1 MKGKGQKRKSEEKTP
16 IPPFPPWGELKG
28 GFYNEDNEKKLKE
41 MEYDLIIIG
50 AGPAGYV
57 AAIRAGQAG
66 LKTVV
71 IEKKNV
77 GGMCLN
83 WGCIPSKAMLES
95 AKYFFRLSQ
104 ASDFGVD
111 GIDMKALSFN
121 WEKGV
126 KRSERIVRKLT
137 KGVEYLLKKN
147 NVEVINGTASIE
159 GNDTV
164 VVENRN
170 LKTKNIIIATGSY
183 PKQMPF
189 RVSENKII
197 NLESF
202 FSMKEIPQKLLVVG
216 EGPVAVEV
224 SQLLA
229 LIGRDVT
236 LVRTAEKFFPALDDY
251 LNNYI
256 TRRFETM
263 KIRIIEGTAGYDSIN
278 TDDYEGIVN
287 CMPRKGI
294 KPAGALKPEASD
306 SFYVTDDNF
315 MTSIK
320 GVYAVG
326 DVSGRS
332 IYAHAASAQA
342 LAAVNH
348 ILGIT
353 ETMETDRVPLTIYT
367 DPELAQIGK
376 TEQQLVAEGS
386 EYKVNEFPL
395 SANGKALTEGQ
406 SEGILRIISEPKYG
420 EVLGVQIISHNATD
434 LISEASAYMAV
445 ESTVYDVARTMH
457 AHPTISEVF
466 LEAGS
471 DAVGKPVHKG

>member
-1 MKGKGQKRKSEEKTP
+1 M
-16 IPPFPPWGELKG
+16 
-28 GFYNEDNEKKLKE
+28 D
-41 MEYDLIIIG
+41 YDLIIIG

-57 AAIRAGQAG
+57 GAIRAGQAG
-66 LKTVV
+66 LKTAV
-71 IEKKNV
+71 IEKKTV

-95 AKYFFRLSQ
+95 AKYFSRLGM
-104 ASDFGVD
+104 AADFGVEGLD
-111 GIDMKALSFN
+111 PKKLTFS

-126 KRSERIVRKLT
+126 KRSERIVRRLT

-147 NVEVINGTASIE
+147 NVEIISGTASVE
-159 GNDTV
+159 GADIV
-164 VVENRN
+164 VVDNRK
-170 LKTKNIIIATGSY
+170 LTAKNIIIATGSY
-183 PKQMPF
+183 PRPLPF
-189 RVSENKII
+189 KVHENKIL

-216 EGPVAVEV
+216 EGPVSAEV
-224 SQLLA
+224 SQMLA
-229 LIGRDVT
+229 LIGKDIT
-236 LVRTAEKFFPALDDY
+236 LLKTADKVFPALDDY
-251 LNNYI
+251 LNAYI
-256 TRRFETM
+256 SRRLDSL
-263 KIRIIEGTAGYDSIN
+263 KIKVIEGTTVGYDSLN
-278 TDDYEGIVN
+278 LDEYEGIVN

-294 KPAGALKPEASD
+294 KPTGSLKPEENE
-306 SFYVTDDNF
+306 SFYVTDEHF

-326 DVSGRS
+326 DVNGRS

-353 ETMETDRVPLTIYT
+353 ETMQTERVPLTIYT
-367 DPELAQIGK
+367 DPEIAQIGR
-376 TEQQLVAEGS
+376 TEQQLTTEGV

-406 SEGILRIISEPKYG
+406 PEGVLRIISEPKYG
-420 EVLGVQIISHNATD
+420 EVLGVQIIAHNATD

-445 ESTVYDVARTMH
+445 ESTVWDVAHTMH

-466 LEAGS
+466 LEAGA
-471 DAVGKPVHKG
+471 DAIGKPINKA

>member
-1 MKGKGQKRKSEEKTP
+1 M
-16 IPPFPPWGELKG
+16 
-28 GFYNEDNEKKLKE
+28 D
-41 MEYDLIIIG
+41 YDLIIIG

-66 LKTVV
+66 LKTAI

-95 AKYFFRLSQ
+95 AKYFSRLSM
-104 ASDFGVD
+104 ASDFGVEGLD
-111 GIDMKALSFN
+111 PKKLSFS

-126 KRSERIVRKLT
+126 KRSERIVRRLT
-137 KGVEYLLKKN
+137 KGVEFLLKKN
-147 NVEVINGTASIE
+147 NVEIIAGTASLE
-159 GNDTV
+159 GEGTV
-164 VVENRN
+164 VVDNRN
-170 LKTKNIIIATGSY
+170 LSAKNIIIATGSY
-183 PKQMPF
+183 PRPLPF
-189 RVSENKII
+189 KVHEKKIL
-197 NLESF
+197 NLENL

-216 EGPVAVEV
+216 EGPVAAEV

-236 LVRTAEKFFPALDDY
+236 LVKTADKVFPALDDY
-251 LNNYI
+251 LNTYI

-263 KIRIIEGTAGYDSIN
+263 KIKVIEGSQGFDSVN
-278 TDDYEGIVN
+278 VGDYEGIVN
-287 CMPRKGI
+287 CMVRKGI
-294 KPAGALKPEASD
+294 RPTGSLKPDTDD
-306 SFYVTDDNF
+306 SFYVTDEHF
-315 MTSIK
+315 MTSVK

-326 DVSGRS
+326 DVNGRS

-353 ETMETDRVPLTIYT
+353 ETMETERVPLTIYT
-367 DPELAQIGK
+367 DPEIAQIGR
-376 TEQQLVAEGS
+376 TEQQLTADGI

-395 SANGKALTEGQ
+395 SANGKALTEGNP
-406 SEGILRIISEPKYG
+406 EGILRIISEPKYG

-434 LISEASAYMAV
+434 MISEAAAYMAV
-445 ESTVYDVARTMH
+445 ESTVFDVARTMH

-471 DAVGKPVHKG
+471 DAVGTPVHK

>member
-1 MKGKGQKRKSEEKTP
+1 M
-16 IPPFPPWGELKG
+16 
-28 GFYNEDNEKKLKE
+28 D
-41 MEYDLIIIG
+41 YDLIIIG

-66 LKTVV
+66 LKTAIV
-71 IEKKNV
+71 EKKQV

-95 AKYFFRLSQ
+95 AKYFSRLSM
-104 ASDFGVD
+104 ASDFGVE
-111 GIDMKALSFN
+111 GIDPKKLSFS

-126 KRSERIVRKLT
+126 KRSERIVRRLT
-137 KGVEYLLKKN
+137 KGVEFLLKKN
-147 NVEVINGTASIE
+147 NVEIITGTASLE
-159 GNDTV
+159 GQGTV
-164 VVENRN
+164 VVDNRN
-170 LKTKNIIIATGSY
+170 LTAKNIIIATGSY
-183 PKQMPF
+183 PRPLPF
-189 RVSENKII
+189 KVQEKKIL
-197 NLESF
+197 NLENM
-202 FSMKEIPQKLLVVG
+202 FSMKEIPHKLLVAG
-216 EGPVAVEV
+216 EGPVAAEV

-229 LIGRDVT
+229 LIGKDVT
-236 LVRTAEKFFPALDDY
+236 LVKTADKIFPALDDY
-251 LNNYI
+251 LNTYI

-263 KIRIIEGTAGYDSIN
+263 KIKVIEGSQGFDSIN
-278 TDDYEGIVN
+278 VGDYEGIVN

-294 KPAGALKPEASD
+294 RPSGSLKPEAD
-306 SFYVTDDNF
+306 ESFIVTDEHF

-326 DVSGRS
+326 DVNGRS

-353 ETMETDRVPLTIYT
+353 ETMETERVPLTIYT
-367 DPELAQIGK
+367 DPEIAQIGK
-376 TEQQLVAEGS
+376 TEQQLTTDGV

-395 SANGKALTEGQ
+395 SANGKALTEGNA
-406 SEGILRIISEPKYG
+406 EGILRIISEPKYG
-420 EVLGVQIISHNATD
+420 EVLGVQIIAHNATD
-434 LISEASAYMAV
+434 MISEAAAYMAV
-445 ESTVYDVARTMH
+445 ESTVWDVARTMH

-471 DAVGKPVHKG
+471 DAIGTPVHK

>member
-1 MKGKGQKRKSEEKTP
+1 M
-16 IPPFPPWGELKG
+16 
-28 GFYNEDNEKKLKE
+28 D
-41 MEYDLIIIG
+41 YDLIIIG

-66 LKTVV
+66 LN

-95 AKYFFRLSQ
+95 AKYFSRLRM
-104 ASDFGVD
+104 ADDFGVEGLD
-111 GIDMKALSFN
+111 AAKLSFN

-126 KRSERIVRKLT
+126 KRSSRIVKRLT

-147 NVEVINGTASIE
+147 NVETISGTASIE
-159 GNDTV
+159 AADTV
-164 VVENRN
+164 VVDNRM
-170 LKTKNIIIATGSY
+170 LKAKNIIIATGSY
-183 PKQMPF
+183 PRPLPF
-189 RVSENKII
+189 KVNENKIL

-202 FSMKEIPQKLLVVG
+202 FSMNEIPGKLLVAG
-216 EGPVAVEV
+216 EGPVAAEV
-224 SQLLA
+224 SQMLA
-229 LIGRDVT
+229 LIGKDIT
-236 LVRTAEKFFPALDDY
+236 LLKTAEKVFPALDDY
-251 LNNYI
+251 LNAYI
-256 TRRFETM
+256 TKRLDSL
-263 KIRIIEGTAGYDSIN
+263 KIRTIEGTAGYDSL
-278 TDDYEGIVN
+278 DLDEYEGIVN

-294 KPAGALKPEASD
+294 KPTGALKPEEKE
-306 SFYVTDDNF
+306 SFYVTDDHF
-315 MTSIK
+315 MTSVS

-326 DVSGRS
+326 DVNGRS

-353 ETMETDRVPLTIYT
+353 ETMETERVPLTLYT
-367 DPELAQIGK
+367 DPEIAQIGR
-376 TEQQLVAEGS
+376 TEQQLAEEGV

-406 SEGILRIISEPKYG
+406 PEGILRIISEPKYG

-445 ESTVYDVARTMH
+445 ESTVWDVAHTMH

-471 DAVGKPVHKG
+471 DAVGTPVHKV

>member
-1 MKGKGQKRKSEEKTP
+1 M
-16 IPPFPPWGELKG
+16 
-28 GFYNEDNEKKLKE
+28 D
-41 MEYDLIIIG
+41 YDLIIIG

-66 LKTVV
+66 LKTAV

-95 AKYFFRLSQ
+95 AKYFSRLRM
-104 ASDFGVD
+104 ADDFGVEGLD
-111 GIDMKALSFN
+111 TDKLSFN

-126 KRSERIVRKLT
+126 KRSARIVKRLT
-137 KGVEYLLKKN
+137 KGVEYLLKRN
-147 NVEVINGTASIE
+147 NVETISGTASIE
-159 GNDTV
+159 AADTV
-164 VVENRN
+164 VVDNRM
-170 LKTKNIIIATGSY
+170 LKAKNIIIATGSY
-183 PKQMPF
+183 PRPLPF
-189 RVSENKII
+189 KVSENKIL

-202 FSMKEIPQKLLVVG
+202 FSLKEIPGKLLVAG
-216 EGPVAVEV
+216 EGPVAAEV
-224 SQLLA
+224 AQMLA
-229 LIGRDVT
+229 LIGKDVT
-236 LVRTAEKFFPALDDY
+236 LLKTADRVFPALDDY
-251 LNNYI
+251 LNAYI
-256 TRRFETM
+256 TKRLDSL
-263 KIRIIEGTAGYDSIN
+263 KIRTIEGTTGYDSL
-278 TDDYEGIVN
+278 DLDEYEGIVN

-294 KPAGALKPEASD
+294 KPTGALRPEEKE
-306 SFYVTDDNF
+306 SFYVTDDHF
-315 MTSIK
+315 MTSVS

-326 DVSGRS
+326 DVNGRS

-353 ETMETDRVPLTIYT
+353 ETMATERVPLTLYT
-367 DPELAQIGK
+367 DPEIAQIGR
-376 TEQQLVAEGS
+376 TEQQLTEDGI

-406 SEGILRIISEPKYG
+406 PEGILRIISEPEYG

-445 ESTVYDVARTMH
+445 ESTVWDVAHTMH

-471 DAVGKPVHKG
+471 DAVGTPVHKV

>member
-1 MKGKGQKRKSEEKTP
+1 M
-16 IPPFPPWGELKG
+16 
-28 GFYNEDNEKKLKE
+28 D
-41 MEYDLIIIG
+41 YDLIIIG

-66 LKTVV
+66 LKTAV

-95 AKYFFRLSQ
+95 AKYFSRLGM
-104 ASDFGVD
+104 AADFGVEGLD
-111 GIDMKALSFN
+111 PKKLTFS

-126 KRSERIVRKLT
+126 KRSERIVRRLT

-147 NVEVINGTASIE
+147 NVETITGTASVE
-159 GNDTV
+159 AADTV
-164 VVENRN
+164 VVDNRK
-170 LKTKNIIIATGSY
+170 LTARNIIIATGSY
-183 PKQMPF
+183 PRPLPF
-189 RVSENKII
+189 KVHENKIL

-202 FSMKEIPQKLLVVG
+202 FSMKEIPGKLLVVG
-216 EGPVAVEV
+216 EGPVSAEV
-224 SQLLA
+224 SQMLA
-229 LIGRDVT
+229 LIGKDVT
-236 LVRTAEKFFPALDDY
+236 LLKTADKVFPALDDY
-251 LNNYI
+251 LNTYI
-256 TRRFETM
+256 SRRLDSL
-263 KIRIIEGTAGYDSIN
+263 KIKVIEGTAGGYDSLN
-278 TDDYEGIVN
+278 LDEYEGIVN

-294 KPAGALKPEASD
+294 KPTGSLKPEENE
-306 SFYVTDDNF
+306 SFYVTDEHF
-315 MTSIK
+315 MTSVK

-326 DVSGRS
+326 DVNGRS

-342 LAAVNH
+342 MAAVNH

-353 ETMETDRVPLTIYT
+353 ETMETTRVPLTIYT
-367 DPELAQIGK
+367 DPEIAQIGR
-376 TEQQLVAEGS
+376 TEQQLAAEGF

-406 SEGILRIISEPKYG
+406 PEGVLRIISEPKYG
-420 EVLGVQIISHNATD
+420 EVLGVQIIAHNATD

-445 ESTVYDVARTMH
+445 ESTVWDVAHTMH

-466 LEAGS
+466 LEAGA
-471 DAVGKPVHKG
+471 DATGKPVHKA

>member
-1 MKGKGQKRKSEEKTP
+1 M
-16 IPPFPPWGELKG
+16 
-28 GFYNEDNEKKLKE
+28 D
-41 MEYDLIIIG
+41 YDLIIIG

-66 LKTVV
+66 LKTAI

-95 AKYFFRLSQ
+95 AKYFSRLSM
-104 ASDFGVD
+104 ASDFGVEGLD
-111 GIDMKALSFN
+111 PKKLTFS

-126 KRSERIVRKLT
+126 KRSERIVRRLT
-137 KGVEYLLKKN
+137 KGVEFLLKKN
-147 NVEVINGTASIE
+147 NVEIISGTASLE
-159 GNDTV
+159 GEGTV
-164 VVENRN
+164 VVDNRN
-170 LKTKNIIIATGSY
+170 LSAKNIIIATGSY
-183 PKQMPF
+183 PRPLPF
-189 RVSENKII
+189 KVHEKKIL
-197 NLESF
+197 NLENM
-202 FSMKEIPQKLLVVG
+202 FSMKEIPQKLLVAG
-216 EGPVAVEV
+216 EGPVAAEV

-236 LVRTAEKFFPALDDY
+236 MLKTADKIFPALDDY
-251 LNNYI
+251 LNTYI

-263 KIRIIEGTAGYDSIN
+263 KIKVIEGSQGFDSVN
-278 TDDYEGIVN
+278 AADYEGIVN

-294 KPAGALKPEASD
+294 RPTGSLKPDTSE
-306 SFYVTDDNF
+306 SFYVTDEHF
-315 MTSIK
+315 MTSVK

-326 DVSGRS
+326 DVNGRS

-353 ETMETDRVPLTIYT
+353 ETMETERVPLTIYT
-367 DPELAQIGK
+367 DPEIAQIGR
-376 TEQQLVAEGS
+376 TEQQLTADGI

-395 SANGKALTEGQ
+395 SANGKALTEGNP
-406 SEGILRIISEPKYG
+406 EGILRIISEPKYG

-434 LISEASAYMAV
+434 MISEAAAYMAV
-445 ESTVYDVARTMH
+445 ESTVFDVARTMH

-471 DAVGKPVHKG
+471 DAVGTPVHK

>member
-1 MKGKGQKRKSEEKTP
+1 M
-16 IPPFPPWGELKG
+16 
-28 GFYNEDNEKKLKE
+28 D
-41 MEYDLIIIG
+41 YDLIIIG

-66 LKTVV
+66 LKTAIV
-71 IEKKNV
+71 EKKQV

-95 AKYFFRLSQ
+95 AKYFSRLGL
-104 ASDFGVD
+104 AGDFGVEGLD
-111 GIDMKALSFN
+111 PKKLSFS

-126 KRSERIVRKLT
+126 KRSERIVRRLT

-147 NVEVINGTASIE
+147 NVETINGTASVE
-159 GNDTV
+159 AADTV
-164 VVENRN
+164 VVDNRN
-170 LKTKNIIIATGSY
+170 LTARNIIIATGSY
-183 PKQMPF
+183 PRPLPF
-189 RVSENKII
+189 KVNENKIL

-202 FSMKEIPQKLLVVG
+202 FSMKEIPQKLLVAG
-216 EGPVAVEV
+216 EGPVAAEV

-229 LIGRDVT
+229 LIGREVT
-236 LVRTAEKFFPALDDY
+236 LIKTAEKIFPALDDY
-251 LNNYI
+251 LNAYI
-256 TRRFETM
+256 TRRFESL
-263 KIRIIEGTAGYDSIN
+263 KIKIVEGTSGYDALN
-278 TDDYEGIVN
+278 LDDYEGIVN

-294 KPAGALKPEASD
+294 KPTGSLKPDTDE
-306 SFYVTDDNF
+306 SFYVTDEHF
-315 MTSIK
+315 MTSVK

-326 DVSGRS
+326 DVNGNS

-342 LAAVNH
+342 MAAVNH

-367 DPELAQIGK
+367 DPEIAQIGM
-376 TEQQLVAEGS
+376 TEQQLTAEGT

-395 SANGKALTEGQ
+395 SANGKALTEAQ
-406 SEGILRIISEPKYG
+406 PEGILRIISEPKYG
-420 EVLGVQIISHNATD
+420 EVLGVQIIAHNATD

-445 ESTVYDVARTMH
+445 ESTVWDVAHTMH

-466 LEAGS
+466 LEAGE
-471 DAVGKPVHKG
+471 DAVGKPVHKA

>member
-1 MKGKGQKRKSEEKTP
+1 
-16 IPPFPPWGELKG
+16 
-28 GFYNEDNEKKLKE
+28 

-57 AAIRAGQAG
+57 AGIRAGQAG
-66 LKTVV
+66 LKTAV
-71 IEKKNV
+71 IEKKHV

-95 AKYFFRLSQ
+95 AKYFSRLSM
-104 ASDFGVD
+104 ASDFGVE
-111 GIDMKALSFN
+111 GIDPKTISFN

-126 KRSERIVRKLT
+126 KRSDRIVRRLT
-137 KGVEYLLKKN
+137 KGVEFLLKKY
-147 NVEVINGTASIE
+147 NVEIITGTASLE
-159 GNDTV
+159 GEGTV
-164 VVENRN
+164 VVDNRN
-170 LKTKNIIIATGSY
+170 LTAKSIIIATGSY
-183 PKQMPF
+183 PRPLPF
-189 RVSENKII
+189 KVPENKLL

-202 FSMKEIPQKLLVVG
+202 FSMKEIPQKLLVAG
-216 EGPVAVEV
+216 EGPVAAEV

-229 LIGRDVT
+229 LIGKDVT
-236 LVRTAEKFFPALDDY
+236 LLKTAEKIFPALDDY
-251 LNNYI
+251 MGNFI
-256 TRRFETM
+256 TRKLESM
-263 KIRIIEGTAGYDSIN
+263 KIKIIEGTAGYDTLNI
-278 TDDYEGIVN
+278 DDYEGIVN

-294 KPAGALKPEASD
+294 KPTGSVKPDAAD
-306 SFYVTDDNF
+306 SFYITDEHF
-315 MTSIK
+315 MTSIR

-326 DVSGRS
+326 DVNGRS

-353 ETMETDRVPLTIYT
+353 ETMETERVPLTVYT
-367 DPELAQIGK
+367 EPELAQIGK
-376 TEQQLVAEGS
+376 TEKQLADEGV
-386 EYKVNEFPL
+386 EYKINEFPL

-406 SEGILRIISEPKYG
+406 SEGILRILSEPKYG
-420 EVLGVQIISHNATD
+420 EVLGVQIIAHNATD

-445 ESTVYDVARTMH
+445 ESTVWDVARTMH

-471 DAVGKPVHKG
+471 DAVGTPVHKG

>member
-1 MKGKGQKRKSEEKTP
+1 M
-16 IPPFPPWGELKG
+16 
-28 GFYNEDNEKKLKE
+28 D
-41 MEYDLIIIG
+41 YDLIIIG

-66 LKTVV
+66 LKTAI
-71 IEKKNV
+71 IEKKHV

-95 AKYFFRLSQ
+95 AKYFSRLSM
-104 ASDFGVD
+104 ASDFGVE
-111 GIDMKALSFN
+111 GIDTKKLSFS

-126 KRSERIVRKLT
+126 KRSERIVRRLT
-137 KGVEYLLKKN
+137 RGVEFLLKKYS
-147 NVEVINGTASIE
+147 VEILTGTASLE
-159 GNDTV
+159 GAGTV
-164 VVENRN
+164 VVDNRK
-170 LKTKNIIIATGSY
+170 LQAKNIIIATGSY
-183 PKQMPF
+183 PRPLPF
-189 RVSENKII
+189 RVSENSII

-216 EGPVAVEV
+216 EGPVAAEV
-224 SQLLA
+224 SQLLT
-229 LIGRDVT
+229 LIGKDVT
-236 LVRTAEKFFPALDDY
+236 LVKTADKIFTGLDDY
-251 LNNYI
+251 LNTYI
-256 TRRFETM
+256 TRRFESM
-263 KIRIIEGTAGYDSIN
+263 KIKIIEGSKGFDAVNADN
-278 TDDYEGIVN
+278 YEGIVN

-294 KPAGALKPEASD
+294 KPTGSLKPETSD
-306 SFYVTDDNF
+306 SFYVTDDHF
-315 MTSIK
+315 MTTVR

-326 DVSGRS
+326 DVNGRS

-353 ETMETDRVPLTIYT
+353 ETMETGRVPLTIYT
-367 DPELAQIGK
+367 DPEIAQIGK
-376 TEQQLVAEGS
+376 TEQQLTAEGV

-395 SANGKALTEGQ
+395 SANGKALTEGNP
-406 SEGILRIISEPKYG
+406 EGTLRIISEPKYG

-434 LISEASAYMAV
+434 MISEAAAYMAV
-445 ESTVYDVARTMH
+445 ESTVFDVARTMH

-471 DAVGKPVHKG
+471 DAVGTPVHKG

>member
-1 MKGKGQKRKSEEKTP
+1 M
-16 IPPFPPWGELKG
+16 
-28 GFYNEDNEKKLKE
+28 D
-41 MEYDLIIIG
+41 YDLIIIG

-66 LKTVV
+66 LKTAV
-71 IEKKNV
+71 IEKKHV

-95 AKYFFRLSQ
+95 AKYFSRLGM
-104 ASDFGVD
+104 AADFGVEGLD
-111 GIDMKALSFN
+111 PKSLKFS

-126 KRSERIVRKLT
+126 KRSERIVRRLT

-147 NVEVINGTASIE
+147 NVETISGTASVE
-159 GNDTV
+159 AADTV
-164 VVENRN
+164 VVDNRM

-183 PKQMPF
+183 PRPLPF
-189 RVSENKII
+189 KVGDESRII
-197 NLESF
+197 NLENM
-202 FSMKEIPQKLLVVG
+202 FSQKEIPQKLLVVG
-216 EGPVAVEV
+216 EGPVAAEV
-224 SQLLA
+224 SQMLA

-236 LVRTAEKFFPALDDY
+236 LLKTSEKVFPALDDY
-251 LNNYI
+251 LNAYI
-256 TRRFETM
+256 SRRFDSL
-263 KIRIIEGTAGYDSIN
+263 KIKTLEGTAGYD
-278 TDDYEGIVN
+278 TLHLEEYEGIVN

-294 KPAGALKPEASD
+294 KPAGALKIDKSD
-306 SFYVTDDNF
+306 SFYITDEHF
-315 MTSIK
+315 MTSVK

-326 DVSGRS
+326 DVNGRS

-353 ETMETDRVPLTIYT
+353 ETMETERVPLTLYT
-367 DPELAQIGK
+367 DPEIAQIGK
-376 TEQQLVAEGS
+376 TEQQLTAEGT

-406 SEGILRIISEPKYG
+406 PEGILRIISEPKYG

-434 LISEASAYMAV
+434 LISEAAAYMAV
-445 ESTVYDVARTMH
+445 ESTVWDVAHTMH

-466 LEAGS
+466 LEAGA
-471 DAVGKPVHKG
+471 DATGKPVHKA

>member
-1 MKGKGQKRKSEEKTP
+1 M
-16 IPPFPPWGELKG
+16 
-28 GFYNEDNEKKLKE
+28 D
-41 MEYDLIIIG
+41 YDLIIIG

-66 LKTVV
+66 LKTAI

-95 AKYFFRLSQ
+95 AKYFSRLSM
-104 ASDFGVD
+104 ASDFGVEGLD
-111 GIDMKALSFN
+111 PKKLSFS

-126 KRSERIVRKLT
+126 KRSERIVRRLT
-137 KGVEYLLKKN
+137 KGVEFLLKKN
-147 NVEVINGTASIE
+147 NVEIIAGTASLE
-159 GNDTV
+159 GEGTV
-164 VVENRN
+164 VVDNRN
-170 LKTKNIIIATGSY
+170 LSAKNIIIATGSY
-183 PKQMPF
+183 PRPLPF
-189 RVSENKII
+189 KVHEKKIL
-197 NLESF
+197 NLENL

-216 EGPVAVEV
+216 EGPVAAEV
-224 SQLLA
+224 SQLLS

-236 LVRTAEKFFPALDDY
+236 LVKTADKVFPALDDY
-251 LNNYI
+251 LNTYI

-263 KIRIIEGTAGYDSIN
+263 KIKVIEGSQGFDSVN
-278 TDDYEGIVN
+278 VGDYEGIVN
-287 CMPRKGI
+287 CMLRKGI
-294 KPAGALKPEASD
+294 RPTGSLKPDTAD
-306 SFYVTDDNF
+306 SFYITDEHF
-315 MTSIK
+315 MTSVK

-326 DVSGRS
+326 DVNGRS

-353 ETMETDRVPLTIYT
+353 ETMETERVPLTIYT
-367 DPELAQIGK
+367 DPEIAQIGR
-376 TEQQLVAEGS
+376 TEQQLTADGV

-395 SANGKALTEGQ
+395 SANGKALTEGNP
-406 SEGILRIISEPKYG
+406 EGILRIISEPKYG

-434 LISEASAYMAV
+434 MISEAAAYMAV
-445 ESTVYDVARTMH
+445 ESTVFDVARTMH

-471 DAVGKPVHKG
+471 DAVGTPVHK

>member
-1 MKGKGQKRKSEEKTP
+1 M
-16 IPPFPPWGELKG
+16 
-28 GFYNEDNEKKLKE
+28 D
-41 MEYDLIIIG
+41 YDLIIIG

-66 LKTVV
+66 LKTAI

-95 AKYFFRLSQ
+95 AKYFSRLSM
-104 ASDFGVD
+104 ASDFGVEGLD
-111 GIDMKALSFN
+111 PKKLSFS

-126 KRSERIVRKLT
+126 KRSERIVRRLT
-137 KGVEYLLKKN
+137 KGVEFLLKKN
-147 NVEVINGTASIE
+147 NVEIIAGTASLE
-159 GNDTV
+159 GEGTV
-164 VVENRN
+164 VVDNRN
-170 LKTKNIIIATGSY
+170 LSAKNIIIATGSY
-183 PKQMPF
+183 PRPLPF
-189 RVSENKII
+189 KVHEKKIL
-197 NLESF
+197 NLENL

-216 EGPVAVEV
+216 EGPVAAEV

-236 LVRTAEKFFPALDDY
+236 LVKTADKVFPALDDY
-251 LNNYI
+251 LNTYI

-263 KIRIIEGTAGYDSIN
+263 KIKVIEGSQGFDSVN
-278 TDDYEGIVN
+278 VGDYEGIVN
-287 CMPRKGI
+287 CMLRKGI
-294 KPAGALKPEASD
+294 RPTGSLKPDTDD
-306 SFYVTDDNF
+306 SFYVTDEHF
-315 MTSIK
+315 MTSVK

-326 DVSGRS
+326 DVNGRS

-353 ETMETDRVPLTIYT
+353 ETMETERVPLTIYT
-367 DPELAQIGK
+367 DPEIAQIGR
-376 TEQQLVAEGS
+376 TEQQLTADGV

-395 SANGKALTEGQ
+395 SANGKALTEGNP
-406 SEGILRIISEPKYG
+406 EGILRIISEPKYG

-434 LISEASAYMAV
+434 MISEAAAYMAV
-445 ESTVYDVARTMH
+445 ESTVFDVARTMH

-471 DAVGKPVHKG
+471 DAVGTPVHK